1 MAVIE
6 AIDLR
11 RTYRTTTGVIRRKP
25 LEVEAVRGVS
35 FAVEQ
40 GELFGLLGPNGAGKT
55 TTIKMLITLLLPTSG
70 QALVLGHD
78 VVDHAKEIRQRIGA
92 SLADV
97 SGLVWTEAGIGL
109 AYAAAG
115 FALFRILERESRRS
129 AVLDAY

>member
-1 MAVIE
+1 
-6 AIDLR
+6 
-11 RTYRTTTGVIRRKP
+11 
-25 LEVEAVRGVS
+25 
-35 FAVEQ
+35 
-40 GELFGLLGPNGAGKT
+40 
-55 TTIKMLITLLLPTSG
+55 MLITLLLPTSG

-115 FALFRILERESRRS
+115 FGLFRILERESRRS